1 MNLNRIHKLAG
12 LLILLVPPFTL
23 QAKAAAKPK
32 QTPKPNIVIIYADDM
47 EFEDIGAYGFRV
59 LTPNM
64 DGIARRGTRFT
75 RAYVSSSVCTPSR
88 YGALTGRYGARSTT
102 LAPEFPLTPGA
113 MASLTFNTYIGDK
126 EKSLPQVLREN
137 GYRTGLV
144 GKWDLGR
151 PMMDEAPVDSDPA
164 DPKIAKIVADNYQN
178 VVADVKSKGFDFA
191 GAVYR
196 NNPDWMPL
204 PKKLRL
210 HNLEWTTAAALEFID
225 QDRTKP
231 FFLYFAPTVP
241 HAPSCVDSMR
251 SDPRY
256 TAAGVLDKA
265 PQVQRAR
272 AEVFE
277 AAKQGGII
285 DDVNAS
291 MNWVTQKK
299 VGAMWL
305 DDAIGAILLKLDEV
319 HARENTLI
327 IVMSD
332 NRAGKAKM
340 TCYESARVPLLVEWP
355 GVVTGNRVSG
365 DLVQNV
371 DIAATVLK
379 AARAKNPLGNKLDGR
394 DILPAMTGKPFKR
407 DDLYLEVG
415 YSRAVV
421 TKDNWKYLALRF
433 PSDKLAAAGG
443 KLTHEGT
450 LPKDVRWDND
460 KANPAYYDFDQ
471 LYDLNKDPEEQV
483 NLIADKRY
491 AKKVAS
497 LKKRLR
503 EYSRAL
509 PYAFGEFSGGK

>member
-1 MNLNRIHKLAG
+1 MKKPQVFIAG
-12 LLILLVPPFTL
+12 LLTLLALPMGL
-23 QAKAAAKPK
+23 LAKGAVKA
-32 QTPKPNIVIIYADDM
+32 KPNIVIIYADDM
-47 EFEDIGAYGFRV
+47 EFEDIGAYGSKV
-59 LTPNM
+59 LTPNL
-64 DGIARRGTRFT
+64 DSIASRGTRFT
-75 RAYVSSSVCTPSR
+75 RAYVSSAVCTPSR
-88 YGALTGRYGARSTT
+88 YGVLTGRYGIRSGT
-102 LAPEFPLTPGA
+102 LAPEFPLVPGG
-113 MASLTFNTYIGDK
+113 MASLTFNTYIGAG
-126 EKSLPQVLREN
+126 EKSLPQILREN

-151 PMMDEAPVDSDPA
+151 PHMDEVPVDSDPA
-164 DPKIAKIVADNYQN
+164 DPAIAKIVAANYER

-204 PKKLRL
+204 PKKLRM
-210 HNLEWTTAAALEFID
+210 HNLEWTTAAALEFVQQD
-225 QDRTKP
+225 QARP

-256 TAAGVLDKA
+256 TAAGVLEKA

-272 AEVFE
+272 AEVFA
-277 AAKQGGII
+277 AAKQAGII
-285 DDVNAS
+285 DDVDAS

-305 DDAIGAILLKLDEV
+305 DDAIGAILQKLDELKV
-319 HARENTLI
+319 RDNTLI
-327 IVMSD
+327 LVMSD

-340 TCYESARVPLLVEWP
+340 TCYSATRVPLLAEWP
-355 GVVTGNRVSG
+355 GVIKGGRVSA
-365 DLVQNV
+365 DMVQNV
-371 DIAATVLK
+371 DLAATVLK
-379 AARAKNPLGNKLDGR
+379 AARIKNPVGNKLDGR

-407 DDLYLEVG
+407 DDVYLEVG
-415 YSRAVV
+415 YTRAVV

-433 PSDKLAAAGG
+433 PADKLAAAGG

-460 KANPAYYDFDQ
+460 KANPSYYDFDQ

-483 NLIADKRY
+483 NLAADKRF
-491 AKKVAS
+491 AKKMAL
-497 LKKRLR
+497 LKKRLK
-503 EYSRAL
+503 EYSREL
-509 PYAFGEFSGGK
+509 PYSFGEFSGKK